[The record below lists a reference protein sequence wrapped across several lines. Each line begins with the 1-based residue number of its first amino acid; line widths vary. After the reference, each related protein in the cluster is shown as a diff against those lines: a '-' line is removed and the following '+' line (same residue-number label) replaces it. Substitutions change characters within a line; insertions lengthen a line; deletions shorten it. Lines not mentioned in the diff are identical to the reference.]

1 MFSQSLNSF
10 SHNGVIIT
18 LPSLVP
24 VLQGVELES
33 HDASHV
39 VLKFA
44 SRDDKGFGIHHLIN

>member
-10 SHNGVIIT
+10 SHNGVIII